1 MRESS
6 AALCGSAY
14 RSAMLRIR
22 AAKPAAL
29 EASPAAVGKLLRLT
43 MRRGW
48 VDSRGRLGS
57 ADSSVERRVRR
68 CERQACVR
76 CEVWIASGVP
86 LRRSVSPSLVG

>member
-6 AALCGSAY
+6 AGVWGREY

-43 MRRGW
+43 MRRGR
-48 VDSRGRLGS
+48 VDSWGRLGS
-57 ADSSVERRVRR
+57 EDSSVERRARR
-68 CERQACVR
+68 VERQA
-76 CEVWIASGVP
+76 
-86 LRRSVSPSLVG
+86 